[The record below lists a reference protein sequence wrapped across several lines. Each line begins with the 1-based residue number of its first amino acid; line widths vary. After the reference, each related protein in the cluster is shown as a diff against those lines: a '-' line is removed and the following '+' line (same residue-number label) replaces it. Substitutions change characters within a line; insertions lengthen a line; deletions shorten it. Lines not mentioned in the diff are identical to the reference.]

1 MFYATPGPCVLN
13 LTISSREG
21 KQSGWAMRRQR
32 HGLVIRGDEAARAIR
47 VDRLIHDA
55 VVLQRRT
62 DLWNKVDGHAE
73 LVKQLATGLGVDT
86 PVTPVH
92 RDGETEVDKTAEDA
106 RTSWI
111 DVDAQQ
117 ERHKAWRSVVQE
129 RYVERHHDCELEG
142 PDTVM
147 HLLKHMMRF
156 RGSPRGWIEMW
167 CREHH
172 TDRKDRTCHELETL
186 TEVLLLGGTCDQL
199 KMPSLMSFE
208 KVCRRVQLIVEAFAE
223 VGQAPSWKMARYY
236 KWCH

>member
-1 MFYATPGPCVLN
+1 
-13 LTISSREG
+13 
-21 KQSGWAMRRQR
+21 MRRQR
-32 HGLVIRGDEAARAIR
+32 HGLVIRGDEAVSAIQ
-47 VDRLIHDA
+47 VDRLVHDA

-73 LVKQLATGLGVDT
+73 LVKHLATRLGVDT
-86 PVTPVH
+86 PVTPYH

-117 ERHKAWRSVVQE
+117 EQRKAWRSVVQE

-147 HLLKHMMRF
+147 HLLKHMMKF
-156 RGSPRGWIEMW
+156 GGSPRGWIEMW

-172 TDRKDRTCHELETL
+172 TDRKDRTHRELETL
-186 TEVLLLGGTCDQL
+186 TEVILLGGTCDKL
-199 KMPSLMSFE
+199 KMPSMMSFE
-208 KVCRRVQLIVEAFAE
+208 
-223 VGQAPSWKMARYY
+223 
-236 KWCH
+236 